1 MRCSVSTLRKFS
13 SQAEPKVLDALQEIA
28 SREGR
33 HFQAILGE
41 AMNEY
46 VARKRQQSPRRN
58 VLEAFEHSVRERE
71 ELYRLLAK

>member
-1 MRCSVSTLRKFS
+1 MT
-13 SQAEPKVLDALQEIA
+13 LQEIA